1 MKRRVTYNKVIGIIF
16 LVFSSFILYVSL
28 LIGPSINTITGLLL
42 LLVSILHLAGSA
54 IVYDDEKMEVKNL
67 FGITMKT
74 YSFLTDSISIENNRI
89 IVNGSKIQ
97 VQKWVLAKS
106 DYNDLIQFILSK
118 KLESKN

>member
-74 YSFLTDSISIENNRI
+74 YSFLTDSISIENSRI
-89 IVNGSKIQ
+89 MVNGSKIQ
-97 VQKWVLAKS
+97 VQKWMLAKS

>member
-1 MKRRVTYNKVIGIIF
+1 M
-16 LVFSSFILYVSL
+16 
-28 LIGPSINTITGLLL
+28 
-42 LLVSILHLAGSA
+42 VSILHLAGSA

-97 VQKWVLAKS
+97 VQKWMLAKS

-118 KLESKN
+118 KLE